1 MHTEKG
7 SSEMTSQDSTEP
19 TTGEHGEASA
29 LDRAAAQGPLPEP
42 SGDQEPGGG
51 AAEHVE
57 DSTEEESRSS
67 FLGIHLRP

>member
-1 MHTEKG
+1 
-7 SSEMTSQDSTEP
+7 MTSQDSTS
-19 TTGEHGEASA
+19 GEHGEVSA

>member
-1 MHTEKG
+1 MI
-7 SSEMTSQDSTEP
+7 SQDSTEP
-19 TTGEHGEASA
+19 TTGEHREASA